1 MSYGIFAVVLAAHVS
16 AMLLLCFAAR
26 RPRTVVNEPTM
37 TAAIIVEDRKAEVA
51 EETRPPPLRSIPF
64 GPEAIPPKVDL
75 DDAPS
80 PPLDGPSSAIT
91 DFAGSAHAAAEDI
104 VRRSAPPAFRS
115 LNRQIQAAPEIKRE
129 RSVFGLPEHAATATE
144 HFDDGER
151 YYVSGNCFY
160 DFARAPPP
168 ALDLMAGPRL
178 KVPTC
183 KPPPSGN
190 DEMFKDLTPEALKR
204 LPAVRAK

>member
-1 MSYGIFAVVLAAHVS
+1 
-16 AMLLLCFAAR
+16 
-26 RPRTVVNEPTM
+26 M
-37 TAAIIVEDRKAEVA
+37 TAAIIVEERKTEVA

-64 GPEAIPPKVDL
+64 GLEAIPPKVDL
-75 DDAPS
+75 YGAPS
-80 PPLDGPSSAIT
+80 PPSDGPSSAIT

-104 VRRSAPPAFRS
+104 VRRSASPAFRS
-115 LNRQIQAAPEIKRE
+115 LNRQTQAAPEIKRK
-129 RSVFGLPEHAATATE
+129 RSVFALPEHAATTTE
-144 HFDDGER
+144 HFDDGDR

-160 DFARAPPP
+160 DFDRAPTP

-183 KPPPSGN
+183 KPPSGN
-190 DEMFKDLTPEALKR
+190 DEMFKNLTPEALKR